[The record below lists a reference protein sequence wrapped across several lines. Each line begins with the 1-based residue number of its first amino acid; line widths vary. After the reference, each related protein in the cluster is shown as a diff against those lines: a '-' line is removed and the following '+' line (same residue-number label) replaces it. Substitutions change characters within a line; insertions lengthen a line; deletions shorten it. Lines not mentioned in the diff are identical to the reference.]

1 MVIQCC
7 LKGIRLRS
15 PGFEDNEAREF
26 LRTGIPSVWLRMNSG
41 LPVASALVG
50 AQSRLGLSA
59 LLAHVNSYA
68 SAGAATPYISLSA
81 GVILRDRTLG
91 YRVFSAWKSAV
102 DFATGRGKGPGY
114 VYRVWTI
121 VTPMPSPTLMN
132 VSDEIRNLNL
142 FRDAWKWQHQGEI
155 TAKIF
160 LPFAQIESVT
170 KVKADGSIDG
180 SPTTNPQ
187 FIDPATICNLL
198 KEINA

>member
-1 MVIQCC
+1 
-7 LKGIRLRS
+7 
-15 PGFEDNEAREF
+15 
-26 LRTGIPSVWLRMNSG
+26 
-41 LPVASALVG
+41 
-50 AQSRLGLSA
+50 
-59 LLAHVNSYA
+59 
-68 SAGAATPYISLSA
+68 
-81 GVILRDRTLG
+81 
-91 YRVFSAWKSAV
+91 
-102 DFATGRGKGPGY
+102 
-114 VYRVWTI
+114 
-121 VTPMPSPTLMN
+121 MPSPTLMN